1 MIWTVMGEDMVGT
14 HITATQETDM
24 VVDMAVMVVVVVVME
39 AMAAV
44 MGAVMAVVMVV
55 EDMVV
60 VVVMEVMDLHLGAI
74 ETMVVVVMVEDMGV
88 AMVGGTVV
96 GGMVADTDDMTLMTN
111 LVVSRM
117 YWQMATHFSATYN
130 ILWIHLHD
138 SRDY

>member
-74 ETMVVVVMVEDMGV
+74 ETMVVEDMGV
-88 AMVGGTVV
+88 AMVGVTGGTVV